1 MNSIKRYKHLLEKV
15 ENHIFFKVSRNLT
28 FLIGAFA
35 VMFLTSCSSKP
46 SVNEGKQAVSDQYK
60 PYAKVIDF
68 QKTNGVKGEG
78 TYEMDYTATLQFLNE
93 VCTGQ
98 VAGEPMVVLS
108 KGPCGVLWVGTTMRK
123 GSQAKFHGKLF
134 FEKTERGWRLSHM

>member
-1 MNSIKRYKHLLEKV
+1 MQSEKIERNV
-15 ENHIFFKVSRNLT
+15 FFKVSRNLT
-28 FLIGAFA
+28 FLIGVFA

-78 TYEMDYTATLQFLNE
+78 TYEMDYTATLQFLRE

-98 VAGEPMVVLS
+98 IAGEPMVVLNQ
-108 KGPCGVLWVGTTMRK
+108 GPCIAVWGGTIREK
-123 GSQAKFHGKLF
+123 GSKTKIQGRLL
-134 FEKTERGWRLSHM
+134 FEKTERGWRLSPM